1 MKKIFQICL
10 VGLSVVCSHIALAQ
24 SNQVLP
30 IPAPIQAEMHGK
42 ANNSLQTAVYENIGE
57 QKAQPLP
64 SNFDAAPCVSCE
76 QEIQD
81 YQKQLEGVKKDMARY
96 DKATQAKFTSIIAE
110 LEARI
115 AEINAKIQTTKAPEK
130 LEQEKEQS
138 HKMSPSDIKEAPSI
152 TSPTTRLSA
161 D

>member
-1 MKKIFQICL
+1 MCP
-10 VGLSVVCSHIALAQ
+10 HIALAQ

-96 DKATQAKFTSIIAE
+96 DQATQAKFTSVIAE

-115 AEINAKIQTTKAPEK
+115 AEMQSK
-130 LEQEKEQS
+130 LAYEKEKKS
-138 HKMSPSDIKEAPSI
+138 ENLMTEKKLSEPVDTGKPYAFPAAIAPQ
-152 TSPTTRLSA
+152 
-161 D
+161 